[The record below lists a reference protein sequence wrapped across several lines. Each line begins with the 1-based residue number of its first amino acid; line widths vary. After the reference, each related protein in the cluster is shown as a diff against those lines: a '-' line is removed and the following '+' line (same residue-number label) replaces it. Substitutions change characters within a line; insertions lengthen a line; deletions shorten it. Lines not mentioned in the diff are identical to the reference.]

1 MQGHL
6 ALMHRLAAGYLG
18 VAQSAGAAYP
28 YSLGASLDGAENRLF
43 YRPPVSNAAL
53 NLFGDCF
60 GYQSGIKLGLTD
72 FLNV

>member
-1 MQGHL
+1 
-6 ALMHRLAAGYLG
+6 MHRLSPGYLG

-28 YSLGASLDGAENRLF
+28 YSLSTSLDGAENRLF

-60 GYQSGIKLGLTD
+60 GYQIGIKLGLTD